1 MDLEESFM
9 KITNRILTGYEN
21 TKLIHYEDISLT
33 FPNTLYYDD
42 LHNQEVQGVLKA
54 NRYID
59 GKLVQTYT
67 ELDNHVGVIAAT
79 RLGKTSEYVIPTIL
93 SFARQKK
100 KKRMIISDPK
110 GELYKTTAET
120 LRQEGYNVK
129 LFNFRDY
136 QHSECWNPLTSI
148 YRLYQKAYNLED
160 EVELVDT
167 DHGPRNKFR
176 GIIYES
182 QELLD
187 ETIERAKSIL
197 MEEVGNEIDKIAAM
211 TISTTKGND
220 PYWEDSA
227 RILLTAIIWAMLEDS
242 HPDEDKEIIT
252 EDKFSFSTAISI
264 MDSMNDGSGSSYSDD
279 GFFTSR
285 GPESKALALAKNCI
299 LENASSTRKCIVS
312 SFNTKMAIYKS
323 STVRLITSCNSFDMK
338 ELVDEDKPIAIFI
351 AYRDELKA
359 HYQIISSLVQNTY
372 TYLIEYA
379 NQKPSGKLEVP
390 FYFIL
395 DEFGNFPK
403 ITDFETVVSA
413 CAGRN
418 IWFILILQS
427 YAQLNNV
434 YGKDIAEIIRDNL
447 NLHVF
452 IGSNNPETLN
462 EFSRECGEITRL
474 SPLSALNGN
483 NDEMESYQLETI
495 PLMPKSILANLQIG
509 ECIVTEANSGYV
521 LYSKLERYYLCKE
534 YNQLPQ
540 ADDKKYVVDI
550 NPLDRKYMY
559 VKKIMKENKKFDWD
573 F

>member
-1 MDLEESFM
+1 M

-21 TKLIHYEDISLT
+21 TKLIHYEDIPLT
-33 FPNTLYYDD
+33 FPNTVYYDD
-42 LHNQEVQGVLKA
+42 LPNLEPRGVLKA

-59 GKLVQTYT
+59 GKLVQTYS
-67 ELDNHVGVIAAT
+67 ELENHVGVIAAT

-93 SFARQKK
+93 SFARQRK

-120 LRQEGYNVK
+120 LRKEGYNVK

-136 QHSECWNPLTSI
+136 QHSEYWNPLTPI
-148 YRLYQKAYNLED
+148 YKLYQKAYNLED

-176 GIIYES
+176 GTIYES

-187 ETIERAKSIL
+187 ETIEHTKSIL
-197 MEEVGNEIDKIAAM
+197 MEEVGNEIDKIAAI

-242 HPDEDKEIIT
+242 HPDENKELIT

-264 MDSMNDGSGSSYSDD
+264 MDSMNDGTSSTYNDN
-279 GFFTSR
+279 GFFSTR
-285 GPESKALALAKNCI
+285 EPDSKALTIAKNCI
-299 LENASSTRKCIVS
+299 LENAPTTRKCIVS
-312 SFNTKMAIYKS
+312 TFNTKMSIYKS

-359 HYQIISSLVQNTY
+359 HYQIISSLVQNAY

-474 SPLSALNGN
+474 SPLSALNGSK
-483 NDEMESYQLETI
+483 DEMENYQLETI
-495 PLMPKSILANLQIG
+495 PLMPKSILANLKVG

-521 LYSKLERYYLCKE
+521 LYSKLERYYQCKE
-534 YNQLPQ
+534 FNQLPQ
-540 ADDKKYVVDI
+540 ADDKEYVVDI
-550 NPLDRKYMY
+550 NPLNSKYMY
-559 VKKIMKENKKFDWD
+559 VKKTVNKDKKFDWD